1 MRAVLE
7 KDRARGDVEEYFG
20 FEMRLIFHGEKGRER
35 YLRSS
40 KQMLGLFVSGS
51 RGGIGI
57 FNLGARVNR
66 GDTEEQEL
74 ICKDDLVKS

>member
-20 FEMRLIFHGEKGRER
+20 FEMRLISHEEKGRES
-35 YLRSS
+35 YLRTS
-40 KQMLGLFVSGS
+40 KQMLGLYFS

-57 FNLGARVNR
+57 FNWGTRVNR

-74 ICKDDLVKS
+74 IC

>member
-20 FEMRLIFHGEKGRER
+20 FEMLLISRGGKGRES
-35 YLRSS
+35 YLRTS
-40 KQMLGLFVSGS
+40 KQMLGLYFSGS
-51 RGGIGI
+51 QGGIGI
-57 FNLGARVNR
+57 FNWGTRVNR

-74 ICKDDLVKS
+74 IC

>member
-20 FEMRLIFHGEKGRER
+20 FEMRLISHEEKGRES
-35 YLRSS
+35 YLKTS
-40 KQMLGLFVSGS
+40 KQMLGLYFSGS

-57 FNLGARVNR
+57 FKGTRVNR

-74 ICKDDLVKS
+74 IC